1 MKEKAFSDVQLL
13 NESLLFEIGRAMAL
27 PQTDNVKAIVRLMFG
42 TATQKFSRLVMQF
55 DREIAQH
62 GSAAGARWLLPQF
75 VAGYE
80 AQGEDMIPGDRPLL
94 IVSNHPASYDGM
106 LISAFVNRP
115 DYKII
120 IGEIPPYRYLPHI
133 SQHVI
138 FSGPVNNTFRRMQT
152 VRNAIRHLRDAGALL
167 IFPRGAIEP
176 DPAFMPNP
184 DAEFGKWSRSLK
196 IFLERV
202 PSTRVLVTMISGVI
216 ARTAMRHPITWF
228 RRSRPD
234 RQRLAF
240 MYQLIRQV
248 LSGKELFGLIP
259 QVTFGE
265 VLTSSNPE
273 HILSEIKRSAQ
284 ETLDKHLSNFGN
296 GKTS

>member
-42 TATQKFSRLVMQF
+42 KATQKFSRLVMQF

-106 LISAFVNRP
+106 LITAFVNRP